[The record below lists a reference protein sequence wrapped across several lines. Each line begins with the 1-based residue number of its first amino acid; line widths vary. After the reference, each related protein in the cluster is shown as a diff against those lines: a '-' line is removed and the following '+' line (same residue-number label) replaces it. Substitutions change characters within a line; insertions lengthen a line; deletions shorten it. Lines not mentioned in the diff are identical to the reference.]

1 MAGRRERKS
10 IFILSNFSLLTFLPT
25 AGSAVVGVQKGFVSE
40 VHQQQ
45 KELANNM

>member
-1 MAGRRERKS
+1 V
-10 IFILSNFSLLTFLPT
+10 IFLPSSGFT
-25 AGSAVVGVQKGFVSE
+25 ISTGSVLSAVVGVQKGFVSE